1 MGKIHFYEIIYN
13 RKKEKFIINK
23 KNEKIDKELHKKI
36 KIYCIENDINIYI
49 FIEKILNEKMNQ
61 LKNDN
66 K

>member
-1 MGKIHFYEIIYN
+1 MNTKTI
-13 RKKEKFIINK
+13 
-23 KNEKIDKELHKKI
+23 KIDKELHKKI

>member
-13 RKKEKFIINK
+13 RKKEKFIMNTKTI
-23 KNEKIDKELHKKI
+23 KIDKELHKKI